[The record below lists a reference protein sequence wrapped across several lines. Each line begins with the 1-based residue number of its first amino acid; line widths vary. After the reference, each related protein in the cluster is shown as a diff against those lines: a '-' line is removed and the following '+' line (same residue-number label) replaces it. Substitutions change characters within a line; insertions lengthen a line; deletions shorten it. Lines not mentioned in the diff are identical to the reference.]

1 VWPPLFA
8 LAMRSYCQIQSEIC
22 KSVKGDYC
30 SDLPGFASRQLIDPM
45 RRFANIDFI
54 LGSAMACAGKDIET
68 VNISYDIMCAYI
80 VNFWTRAASWPT
92 ILLLPWYLIFRP
104 FIPKF
109 HLYAHGASCQ
119 GKFSLSY
126 NSGVGRTH
134 GESIEQFWA
143 YIGIAATSTREMGP
157 GLRQLVLEDMFGGS
171 NHRKKVNLGK
181 RSFIFDQPS
190 YIHAFPGRHFALHL
204 PQAIR
209 LRDAYQDIAAKFSAT
224 FPEEVVKSWH
234 AMVKAWQRDHSELSP
249 FAEPEE
255 GTFPRS

>member
-1 VWPPLFA
+1 
-8 LAMRSYCQIQSEIC
+8 MQSEIC
-22 KSVKGDYC
+22 KSVKGDYRI
-30 SDLPGFASRQLIDPM
+30 DLSGLASRQLIHLT
-45 RRFANIDFI
+45 RRFANIDFV
-54 LGSAMACAGKDIET
+54 LGSAMACAGKNIEI

-92 ILLLPWYLIFRP
+92 ILLLPWYLVFRP

-119 GKFSLSY
+119 GKFSLTY

-143 YIGIAATSTREMGP
+143 SIGIAATSTREMGP

-171 NHRKKVNLGK
+171 NYRKKVNLGQHL
-181 RSFIFDQPS
+181 FPCDWPS
-190 YIHAFPGRHFALHL
+190 PHTYAFSGQHFALHL
-204 PQAIR
+204 PQAIH

-234 AMVKAWQRDHSELSP
+234 AMVEAWQRDHSELDP
-249 FAEPEE
+249 FAEPEQ
-255 GTFPRS
+255 GTLPRSWNFDRVYD